1 MEAGVDNGVIVG
13 KITEAHNLV
22 EQLRAEV
29 FAGEEKKMTR
39 RMVQK
44 SLFYFLITLMVGC
57 ILGMLY
63 MNWQT
68 EKRLSMAK
76 RTGILTLS
84 DGSMFELA
92 PMIPKNQVNLV
103 VSGNI
108 K

>member
-1 MEAGVDNGVIVG
+1 METGVDNGVIVHR
-13 KITEAHNLV
+13 IAEAHELV
-22 EQLRAEV
+22 ERLKSEV
-29 FAGEEKKMTR
+29 FAGEERRMTR
-39 RMVQK
+39 RVIQK
-44 SLFYFLITLMVGC
+44 SLFYFLVTLMVGC

-76 RTGILTLS
+76 RTGILTLG

-92 PMIPKNQVNLV
+92 PMTPKNQANLV
-103 VSGNI
+103 ASGTM

>member
-1 MEAGVDNGVIVG
+1 MEAGIDNGAIVNR
-13 KITEAHNLV
+13 IAEAHDLV
-22 EQLRAEV
+22 ERLKAEV
-29 FAGEEKKMTR
+29 FTEEEKKMTR
-39 RMVQK
+39 RVVHK
-44 SLFYFLITLMVGC
+44 SLFYFLITLMIGC

-68 EKRLSMAK
+68 ERRLSMAK

-92 PMIPKNQVNLV
+92 PMAPKNQTDVIA
-103 VSGNI
+103 GNA

>member
-1 MEAGVDNGVIVG
+1 METGVDNSAIVG
-13 KITEAHNLV
+13 KIAEAHELV
-22 EQLRAEV
+22 ERLKTEV

-39 RMVQK
+39 RVVQK
-44 SLFYFLITLMVGC
+44 SLFYFLVTLMIGC

-92 PMIPKNQVNLV
+92 PMTPKNQVNV
-103 VSGNI
+103 VASGNS